1 MKLLPVRALF
11 LISVKIFLIIKQK
24 RWNEVIFRSTPS
36 ALRHH
41 KLFNIGIN

>member
-24 RWNEVIFRSTPS
+24 KWNKVIFRSTPS
-36 ALRHH
+36 LRHH